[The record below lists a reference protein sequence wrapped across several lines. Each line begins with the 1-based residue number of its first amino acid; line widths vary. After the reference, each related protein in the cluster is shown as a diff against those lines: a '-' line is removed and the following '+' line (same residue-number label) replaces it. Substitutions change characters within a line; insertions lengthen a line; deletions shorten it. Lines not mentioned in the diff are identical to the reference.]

1 MRKREPCGDIYI
13 FHAFRNGM
21 DNILEQ
27 GFVGQDDSGFAS
39 IGNAVVFA
47 KPLVDVLRLDIFC
60 GRADKCNRFRLFECV
75 VNGLVIAIER
85 IGKVFQV
92 LADECARLIF

>member
-1 MRKREPCGDIYI
+1 
-13 FHAFRNGM
+13 M

-27 GFVGQDDSGFAS
+27 GLVGQDDSRFAS
-39 IGNAVVFA
+39 TGNAIVFA

-92 LADECARLIF
+92 LADECACFIF